1 MGIIFSKGEETL
13 VNFMKEPILAEG
25 KYGSVIRGVDF
36 LKDCKTNYGFKD
48 CIEITYTVTVGIT
61 EQSKKEKIMISQ
73 SENSRCY
80 KFLLEIYKGAIPM
93 KIDIND
99 FIGKKCT
106 ITIKHNSD
114 EKGNV
119 YANIVERKFY

>member
-1 MGIIFSKGEETL
+1 MIITKGDERLAVLTTI
-13 VNFMKEPILAEG
+13 PTLAEG
-25 KYGSVIRGVDF
+25 DYDSVIKDVNF
-36 LKDCKTNYGFKD
+36 LNDCKTNYGFKD
-48 CIEITYTVTVGIT
+48 VFEIEYGIKVGIT

-80 KFLLEIYKGAIPM
+80 KFLLEIYKGNIPM
-93 KIDIND
+93 QIDIND

-106 ITIKHNSD
+106 LTIKHNTD

-119 YANIVERKFY
+119 YANIVERKFS

>member
-1 MGIIFSKGEETL
+1 MIITKGDERLAVLTTI
-13 VNFMKEPILAEG
+13 PTLAEDD
-25 KYGSVIRGVDF
+25 YDSVIKDVNY
-36 LKDCKTNYGFKD
+36 LNDCKTNYGFKD
-48 CIEITYTVTVGIT
+48 CFEIEYGIKVGIT

-80 KFLLEIYKGAIPM
+80 KFLLEIYKGNIPM
-93 KIDIND
+93 QIDIND

-106 ITIKHNSD
+106 LTIKHNTD

>member
-1 MGIIFSKGEETL
+1 MIITKGDERLAILTVIPSLEE
-13 VNFMKEPILAEG
+13 G
-25 KYGSVIRGVDF
+25 DYDSVIREVNF
-36 LKDCKTNYGFKD
+36 LNDCKTNYGFKD
-48 CIEITYTVTVGIT
+48 FIEVEYGIKIGIT

-80 KFLLEIYKGAIPM
+80 KFLLEIYKGNIPM
-93 KIDIND
+93 QIDIND

-106 ITIKHNSD
+106 LTIKHNAD

-119 YANIVERKFY
+119 YANIVERKFS